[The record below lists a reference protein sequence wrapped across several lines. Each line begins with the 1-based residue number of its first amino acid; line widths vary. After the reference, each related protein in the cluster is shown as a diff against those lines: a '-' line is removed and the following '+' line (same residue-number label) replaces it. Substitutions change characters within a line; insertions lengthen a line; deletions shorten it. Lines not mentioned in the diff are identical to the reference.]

1 MSIDLSSQMPTGIE
15 LGNEDD
21 FTENNVLGSD
31 EGKIFPDE
39 KPKSQLRFGYGLKFG
54 FKGAAFHGLNRYNVI
69 VGIDIPD
76 IRIAQF
82 FKPRVPDQDYC
93 ERFNHP
99 QYSNLI

>member
-1 MSIDLSSQMPTGIE
+1 MGIE
-15 LGNEDD
+15 LGNEE
-21 FTENNVLGSD
+21 TYENEYFRESMNSELGSD
-31 EGKIFPDE
+31 EGKIFPNE

-54 FKGAAFHGLNRYNVI
+54 FKGAALHGLNRYNVL

-82 FKPRVPDQDYC
+82 FKPRVPDQEYC

-99 QYSNLI
+99 